1 MVEETMERLK
11 ECAQGERMTALMS
24 LALDG
29 LLDSSDRQRLQQHLK
44 TCATCRTE
52 WEAMAEVAALFESS
66 PAVGPPLGF
75 AVRVERRLEDQAKTK
90 RRAFGGLAV
99 ATGSLSL
106 IGATVAVVLILV
118 LGIAAWRWFDTS
130 PSIQEG
136 TQTLTQVASGVG
148 LMGKGA
154 SLFLGDLLL
163 RYGAPLVLVLGIG
176 LAVLLGVWAW
186 LLVKRPGGRRH
197 NGFA

>member
-1 MVEETMERLK
+1 MERLK

-29 LLDSSDRQRLQQHLK
+29 MLDSSDRQRLEQHMK
-44 TCATCRTE
+44 TCVACRTE
-52 WEAMAEVAALFESS
+52 WQAMAKVAVLFEDS

-75 AVRVERRLEDQAKTK
+75 AVRVERRLEDQAKKK
-90 RRAFGGLAV
+90 RRTFGGLAV

-106 IGATVAVVLILV
+106 IGATVAAVLILV

-163 RYGAPLVLVLGIG
+163 RYGAPLVLVLGVG
-176 LAVLLGVWAW
+176 LLVLLGVWAW
-186 LLVKRPGGRRH
+186 LLVKRPGGTRH

>member
-1 MVEETMERLK
+1 MERLK
-11 ECAQGERMTALMS
+11 ECAQGERMTVLMS

-29 LLDSSDRQRLQQHLK
+29 MLDSSDRQRLEEHMK
-44 TCATCRTE
+44 TCVACRTE
-52 WEAMAEVAALFESS
+52 WQAMAKVAALFEES

-75 AVRVERRLEDQAKTK
+75 AVRVERRLEDQAKKK
-90 RRAFGGLAV
+90 RRTFGGLAV

-106 IGATVAVVLILV
+106 IGATVAAVLILV

-130 PSIQEG
+130 PSLQQG

-163 RYGAPLVLVLGIG
+163 RYGAPLVLVLGVG
-176 LAVLLGVWAW
+176 LLVLLGVWAW
-186 LLVKRPGGRRH
+186 LLVKRPGGTRH

>member
-1 MVEETMERLK
+1 MERLK
-11 ECAQGERMTALMS
+11 ECAQGERMTVLMS

-29 LLDSSDRQRLQQHLK
+29 MLDSSDRQRLEQHMK
-44 TCATCRTE
+44 TCVACRTE
-52 WEAMAEVAALFESS
+52 WQAMAQVAALFENS

-75 AVRVERRLEDQAKTK
+75 AVRVERRLEDQAKKK
-90 RRAFGGLAV
+90 RRTFGGLAV

-106 IGATVAVVLILV
+106 VGATVAAVLILV

-130 PSIQEG
+130 PSMQEG

-163 RYGAPLVLVLGIG
+163 RYGAPLVLVLGVG
-176 LAVLLGVWAW
+176 LLVLLGVWAW
-186 LLVKRPGGRRH
+186 LLVKRPGGTRH